1 MANKGAITEVINAT
15 AVHLDLGSDRF
26 ILLQEL
32 SGVIGRS
39 ENREAADI
47 GSVYFYGQHDNEF
60 QATLLL
66 STPEWDTFV
75 DYTNLDSNG
84 DLPENSFKII
94 LTSKDGATK
103 TLTVTCN
110 VNNLPWEKP
119 TEGGFK
125 VTPRFRITQNISS
138 SDIAT
143 T

>member
-1 MANKGAITEVINAT
+1 MANKGTITEVINAT

-26 ILLQEL
+26 ILMQEL
-32 SGVIGRS
+32 SGVIGR
-39 ENREAADI
+39 EETREPADI
-47 GSVYFYGQHDNEF
+47 GSVYFYGQHNNEF

-66 STPEWDTFV
+66 STPEWQTFV
-75 DYTNLDSNG
+75 DYTNLDSDG

-94 LTSKDGATK
+94 LTSKDST
-103 TLTVTCN
+103 TETMTVTCN

-125 VTPRFRITQNISS
+125 ITPRFRITQNVSS
-138 SDIAT
+138 ADIAT